1 MRSLQSSMHSL
12 HSASNTSSS
21 QYSIASKNLQS
32 LPIYIYRQ
40 EKVIGIK
47 HEATTKLDESEMAEL
62 RQVLKNLT
70 FAQSLVFP
78 DEDIGS

>member
-1 MRSLQSSMHSL
+1 MRSLQSM
-12 HSASNTSSS
+12 HSASNASSS

-47 HEATTKLDESEMAEL
+47 HEATTRLDESEMAEL
-62 RQVLKNLT
+62 RQVLKNVT
-70 FAQSLVFP
+70 FAHSLVFP
-78 DEDIGS
+78 DENIGP

>member
-1 MRSLQSSMHSL
+1 MRSLQSM
-12 HSASNTSSS
+12 HSASNASSS

-47 HEATTKLDESEMAEL
+47 HDKVATTRLDESGMAEL
-62 RQVLKNLT
+62 RQVLKT
-70 FAQSLVFP
+70 
-78 DEDIGS
+78 